1 MITEPGRLAKGAP
14 PRAPRQGRP
23 AKGAPPEAA
32 LDPARGRSRYWR
44 EEAPDR
50 MKLLCVADTIDP
62 LVDSPAVRERF
73 GDVDL
78 ALGAGDL
85 PMEYLSYVVS
95 ALNRPLLF
103 VFGNH
108 NLGDLPHYRPAPG
121 SPPPSP
127 HDLSRDV
134 GATYVGFKMRREG
147 GLIVLGL
154 GGSLRYNDGQ
164 NQFTQAQMWARVIAK
179 VPALL
184 WNRLVR
190 GRAVDVV
197 LTHAPP
203 RGVHDRADRC
213 HRGFDAFL
221 WLMRAFRPRFLVH
234 GHVHLYDAREPRVTR
249 YRDTVVVN
257 AYGHAVLDTEASYD

>member
-1 MITEPGRLAKGAP
+1 MITEPGRLAKGD
-14 PRAPRQGRP
+14 
-23 AKGAPPEAA
+23 PPEAA

-134 GATYVGFKMRREG
+134 GATYVGFKLRREG

-213 HRGFDAFL
+213 HSGFDAFL